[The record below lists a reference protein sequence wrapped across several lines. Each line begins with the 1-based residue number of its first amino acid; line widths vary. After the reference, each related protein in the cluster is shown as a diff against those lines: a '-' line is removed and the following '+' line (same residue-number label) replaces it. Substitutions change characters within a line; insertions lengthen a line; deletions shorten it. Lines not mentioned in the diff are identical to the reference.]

1 MLRGMPRPV
10 AHYRAAPPSANR
22 RHCIAARSRMHRTVY
37 AGLPTGLPMDTVPP
51 SIPTV
56 ARMSDAPIAA
66 IELHHVALPTRR
78 EHKWTGLTEPIG
90 GYVLVKMIDAA
101 GARGWGEAP
110 ALKDWG
116 GEFGRYFG
124 ESFGTTIE
132 VITRHLA
139 PAVRG
144 CVPGEI
150 VELHAR
156 MDHAIKGYPYAK
168 AAVEFAAYD
177 LAGKQCG
184 LPVHRLLG
192 GAIRRRI
199 PVTHSIGLIGFSEA
213 EHEVAQVVAEGIR
226 TIKIKVGVD
235 PDRDVEMVRRVR
247 DTVGPGIALC
257 VDANQGYRTPGEA
270 IRTYRRME
278 RFELIYFEQPVE
290 GIERLAEVARAID
303 APVMADESAWNAHDV
318 IEIIE
323 KRAAQIVSIYTTKP
337 GGLYRAMEA
346 AAVARAGGIIC
357 NVNGSVETGIG
368 NLANL
373 QLAAA
378 APAAVLSC
386 VVPISTPAEMQSAR
400 LAGIYYKDDLIVEPM
415 RFVDGAIEL
424 PTGSGLGIA
433 ADEAKIRRY
442 CVAAQQAG

>member
-1 MLRGMPRPV
+1 M
-10 AHYRAAPPSANR
+10 AE
-22 RHCIAARSRMHRTVY
+22 
-37 AGLPTGLPMDTVPP
+37 
-51 SIPTV
+51 
-56 ARMSDAPIAA
+56 APIAA
-66 IELHHVALPTRR
+66 IELHHIALPTRR

-90 GYVLVKMIDAA
+90 GYVLVKMTDEL
-101 GARGWGEAP
+101 GAEGWGEAP

-124 ESFGTTIE
+124 ETPGTTVE

-139 PAVRG
+139 PAVKG
-144 CVPGEI
+144 CPPGEI

-156 MDHAIKGYPYAK
+156 MDHAIKGFPYAK

-199 PVTHSIGLIGFSEA
+199 PVTHSIGLIGFGEA
-213 EHEVAQVVAEGIR
+213 EREVAQVVAEGIR

-235 PDRDVEMVRRVR
+235 PDRDVEMVRRIR
-247 DTVGPGIALC
+247 DTVGTGIALC

-270 IRTYRRME
+270 IRTLRRME
-278 RFELIYFEQPVE
+278 RFDLIYFEQPVE
-290 GIERLAEVARAID
+290 GIERLAQVARAID
-303 APVMADESAWNAHDV
+303 VPVMADESAWNAHDV
-318 IEIIE
+318 IQIIE
-323 KRAAQIVSIYTTKP
+323 QRAAQIVSIYTTKP

-346 AAVARAGGIIC
+346 AAVARAAGIIC

-373 QLAAA
+373 ALAAA
-378 APAAVLSC
+378 APAVVLSC
-386 VVPISTPAEMQSAR
+386 VVPVSTPAEAQSGQI
-400 LAGIYYKDDLIVEPM
+400 AGIYYKDDLIAEPM
-415 RFVDGAIEL
+415 RLVDGAIEL
-424 PTGSGLGIA
+424 PTASGMGIA
-433 ADEAKIRRY
+433 VDKDKVRRY
-442 CVAAQQAG
+442 RVDGPPKG

>member
-1 MLRGMPRPV
+1 M
-10 AHYRAAPPSANR
+10 AE
-22 RHCIAARSRMHRTVY
+22 
-37 AGLPTGLPMDTVPP
+37 
-51 SIPTV
+51 
-56 ARMSDAPIAA
+56 APIAA
-66 IELHHVALPTRR
+66 IELHHIALPTRR

-90 GYVLVKMIDAA
+90 GYVLVKMTDEL
-101 GARGWGEAP
+101 GAEGWGEAP

-124 ESFGTTIE
+124 ETPGTTVE

-139 PAVRG
+139 PAVKG
-144 CVPGEI
+144 CPPGEI

-156 MDHAIKGYPYAK
+156 MDHAIKGFPYAK

-199 PVTHSIGLIGFSEA
+199 PVTHSIGLIGFGEA
-213 EHEVAQVVAEGIR
+213 EREVAQVVAEGIR

-235 PDRDVEMVRRVR
+235 PDRDVEMVRRIR
-247 DTVGPGIALC
+247 DTVGTGIALC

-270 IRTYRRME
+270 IRTLRRME
-278 RFELIYFEQPVE
+278 RFDLIYFEQPVE
-290 GIERLAEVARAID
+290 GIERLAQVARAID
-303 APVMADESAWNAHDV
+303 VPVMADESAWNAHDV
-318 IEIIE
+318 IQIIE
-323 KRAAQIVSIYTTKP
+323 QRAAQIVSIYTTKP

-378 APAAVLSC
+378 APAVVLSC
-386 VVPISTPAEMQSAR
+386 VVPVSTPAEAQSGQI
-400 LAGIYYKDDLIVEPM
+400 AGIYYKDDLIAEPM
-415 RFVDGAIEL
+415 RLVDGAIEL
-424 PTGSGLGIA
+424 PTASGMGIA
-433 ADEAKIRRY
+433 VDKDKVRRY
-442 CVAAQQAG
+442 RVDGPPKG